1 MPARDDGAGESYNG
15 RWLGGMP
22 VAAGDEGVEEAA
34 DYFKTDDQSN

>member
-1 MPARDDGAGESYNG
+1 
-15 RWLGGMP
+15 MP